1 MKQSTSLLL
10 LVLCQKPLDQRC
22 PWLNHLLFRISPSLF
37 IGFNLIPY
45 SVLWIINESK
55 SVIVKKRRRLIH
67 LNRFVANV
75 FYLICLP
82 LHEHVIYLCL
92 FTCEWLKGRCG
103 VDDKCVWLHVRISSP
118 VSLAWWEMMS
128 HLLFNQFLLS
138 LTHRRRETTARVDKD
153 TPFPL
158 VPFFL
163 LQTDLPLKQQVYFL
177 QATNEEAI
185 AEQKWRGCLGSWRG
199 ITLSRAQR
207 NNDLWY

>member
-1 MKQSTSLLL
+1 MQQSTSLLL
-10 LVLCQKPLDQRC
+10 LVLCQKPLDQHC

-67 LNRFVANV
+67 LNRFLANV

-82 LHEHVIYLCL
+82 LHEHVIYRCL

-103 VDDKCVWLHVRISSP
+103 VDDKCVWLHVHISSP

-138 LTHRRRETTARVDKD
+138 LTHRRRETSASADTD

-158 VPFFL
+158 VSL
-163 LQTDLPLKQQVYFL
+163 LSPTNRSATKAAGLLPTGNKWGSCWTEMKGMFGKLTRYK
-177 QATNEEAI
+177 
-185 AEQKWRGCLGSWRG
+185 AEQGTKK
-199 ITLSRAQR
+199 
-207 NNDLWY
+207 